1 MNMYRG
7 PIAGAGAGGT
17 VGLAYTGFNAIS
29 FAVVALIL
37 IVAGLA
43 LVRTTVIRRNS

>member
-1 MNMYRG
+1 MYRG

-29 FAVVALIL
+29 FAVVALVL
-37 IVAGLA
+37 IVLGLA
-43 LVRTTVIRRNS
+43 LVRTAVLRRNS